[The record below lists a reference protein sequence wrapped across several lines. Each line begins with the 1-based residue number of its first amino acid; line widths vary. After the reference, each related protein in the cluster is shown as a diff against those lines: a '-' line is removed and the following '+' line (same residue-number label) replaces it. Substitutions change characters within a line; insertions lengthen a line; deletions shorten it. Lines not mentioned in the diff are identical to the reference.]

1 MRLFKRLTF
10 GFFALLLVS
19 LCAEESRAQFGA
31 PSLRQN
37 YRDATI
43 RRPTVSP
50 YLGLFERSGT
60 ATTPYYS
67 FVKPRLDQ
75 EADNRRFQQQNA
87 ELRQQ
92 LNQVSVQANAQQ
104 QAGRLPTGHRTTY
117 MYYSHYFNMPQ
128 SR

>member
-1 MRLFKRLTF
+1 MQFFKRFMGTF
-10 GFFALLLVS
+10 GVIFLVAA
-19 LCAEESRAQFGA
+19 CAGEAKAQYGA
-31 PSLRQN
+31 PSVRN
-37 YRDATI
+37 NFRDATI

-67 FVKPRLDQ
+67 FVKPRIEQDA
-75 EADNRRFQQQNA
+75 ENRRFQQQNA

-117 MYYSHYFNMPQ
+117 MYYSHYFTMPQ
-128 SR
+128 R